1 MRDAN
6 TEEKRKHSS
15 RLVPFS
21 YYKSII
27 PSYFANVPIHWHNE
41 FEINYILSGQGE
53 FICED
58 EKYVSGAGDIII
70 LPPNI
75 IHAIYSVNESELNYD
90 TLVFSPEMLGS
101 LGNDR
106 STAEF
111 IRPLTNGLSK
121 CNHRITAEHPYYAE
135 IKTTVENIISCAKGN
150 SALLDMLMKSELIRL
165 FWLLNEGGDI
175 VPCDEKRNGLSDLL
189 RPALEYINENY
200 TEDVTIEKL
209 SETAHL
215 SQSYFM
221 SKFKQFAGIS
231 AIEYIT
237 QLRIKKACEM
247 LLETDCTSA
256 QAAFDCGF
264 RNLSNFNRQFRKI
277 MGCSPN
283 KYRKTEHSL

>member
-1 MRDAN
+1 MKDTN

-41 FEINYILSGQGE
+41 FEINYILNGRGE
-53 FICED
+53 FICGD
-58 EKYVSGAGDIII
+58 ERHISDAGDIII

-75 IHAIYSVNESELNYD
+75 IHAIYPVNELELNYD
-90 TLVFSPEMLGS
+90 TIVFSPEMLGS

-111 IRPLTNGLSK
+111 IRPLVSGLLK
-121 CNHRITAEHPYYAE
+121 CSYRITSEHPYYAE
-135 IKTTVENIISCAKGN
+135 IKTTIENIISCAKGN
-150 SALLDMLMKSELIRL
+150 SPLLDMLMKSELLRL
-165 FWLLNEGGDI
+165 FWLLNESGDI
-175 VPCDEKRNGLSDLL
+175 SPRNDERNSLSDLF
-189 RPALEYINENY
+189 RPALEYISENY
-200 TEDVTIEKL
+200 AENITIKKL
-209 SETAHL
+209 SETVHL

-221 SKFKQFAGIS
+221 SKFKQFSGIS

-283 KYRKTEHSL
+283 KYRNTDRGI